1 MTIPDL
7 PPDGP
12 IPDDPEREIPPED
25 PDFPPDSPPD
35 SPPEFPETDEPGWRA
50 PGTADPPMRMPS
62 DNPDVETEL

>member
-12 IPDDPEREIPPED
+12 IPDEPEIPPED
-25 PDFPPDSPPD
+25 PNPPID
-35 SPPEFPETDEPGWRA
+35 SPPEFPEIDEPDWQA
-50 PGTADPPMRMPS
+50 PGTADPPMRMPG

>member
-12 IPDDPEREIPPED
+12 IPDEPEREIPPED
-25 PDFPPDSPPD
+25 PDSPPD
-35 SPPEFPETDEPGWRA
+35 LPPEFPEPDEPGWQA
-50 PGTADPPMRMPS
+50 PGTPDPPLRMPS